1 MMWWPFSMTM
11 GWGMIIWTVIFW
23 GGIIALIIWTV
34 KKLTARDSSTKE
46 RDPLDITKE
55 RYAKGEISK
64 EAFEQIRKDLA

>member
-1 MMWWPFSMTM
+1 MTM